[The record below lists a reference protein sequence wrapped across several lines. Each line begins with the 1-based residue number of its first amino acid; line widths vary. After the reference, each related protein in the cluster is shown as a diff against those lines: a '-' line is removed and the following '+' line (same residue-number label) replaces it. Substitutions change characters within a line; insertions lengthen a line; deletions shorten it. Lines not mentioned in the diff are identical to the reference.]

1 MSLFDVSPMN
11 IVCRHVSFIYR
22 IRTDVKILNTKY
34 GLCPLLFLLVTQT
47 QLSLLGLK
55 RQYFRRVY

>member
-34 GLCPLLFLLVTQT
+34 GLCPLLFLLTQT
-47 QLSLLGLK
+47 QLSFLGLK
-55 RQYFRRVY
+55 RQYFRRVS